1 MHMNISEFERMKPTQ
16 TYHIIESTIAKYQT
30 LLEKYNHNGQTL
42 LMEDAD
48 TANATN
54 ARTYQEVVR
63 DLQMIKNTF
72 LSGN

>member
-1 MHMNISEFERMKPTQ
+1 MKPTQ

-30 LLEKYNHNGQTL
+30 LLEKYNHHGQQL
-42 LMEDAD
+42 IMEEAD
-48 TANATN
+48 ATN